1 MKKYLILIITI
12 IALFIIN
19 MFIND
24 KKNVEII
31 YKVQTNDNH
40 CHKANITFDKFYY
53 VLSMDKT
60 CKSEDLFTSFTLSE
74 KKMNNLLNNL
84 SNVNKMKVSD
94 NEKDKYYIYIK
105 VKYNKFK
112 VVEKEGYVDKDN
124 KIYKVLKKNIKE
136 IGF

>member
-74 KKMNNLLNNL
+74 KKMNNLLKNVKNN
-84 SNVNKMKVSD
+84 
-94 NEKDKYYIYIK
+94 
-105 VKYNKFK
+105 
-112 VVEKEGYVDKDN
+112 
-124 KIYKVLKKNIKE
+124 
-136 IGF
+136 

>member
-1 MKKYLILIITI
+1 
-12 IALFIIN
+12 
-19 MFIND
+19 
-24 KKNVEII
+24 
-31 YKVQTNDNH
+31 
-40 CHKANITFDKFYY
+40 
-53 VLSMDKT
+53 MDKT

-74 KKMNNLLNNL
+74 KKMNNLLNSL
-84 SNVNKMKVSD
+84 SNVNKMKVSN